1 MERRWWRRPRQARV
15 GTEPDYRFSLANERT
30 MLAYLRTGLALMA
43 AGAALIQLFDGPI
56 DTASGIGLVGLG
68 VAVAVGSYRRW
79 RQVELALRRD
89 EPLPVSRLPLLV
101 VAVLSLVGVAVLAT
115 RWWSP

>member
-1 MERRWWRRPRQARV
+1 MERRRWRGARWAQV

-30 MLAYLRTGLALMA
+30 MLAYLRTGLAMMA
-43 AGAALIQLFDGPI
+43 AGVAILQLLDGPI
-56 DTASGIGLVGLG
+56 DTACGVGLVGLG

-79 RQVELALRRD
+79 RKVQLALRRN
-89 EPLPVSRLPLLV
+89 EPLPVSRLPALI
-101 VAVLSLVGVAVLAT
+101 VAVLSVVGAAVLLA